1 MRSGCL
7 LYKWRIVSFYMESG
21 CFIWTAYCKFY
32 MKIGYCYISGLSEMI
47 YVQLVVMAYQKLYGE
62 MKNIDVFIYI
72 YKIKGKRLL
81 RQR

>member
-1 MRSGCL
+1 
-7 LYKWRIVSFYMESG
+7 
-21 CFIWTAYCKFY
+21 
-32 MKIGYCYISGLSEMI
+32 MKIGYFYIRGLSETI

-62 MKNIDVFIYI
+62 MKNIDVYIYI